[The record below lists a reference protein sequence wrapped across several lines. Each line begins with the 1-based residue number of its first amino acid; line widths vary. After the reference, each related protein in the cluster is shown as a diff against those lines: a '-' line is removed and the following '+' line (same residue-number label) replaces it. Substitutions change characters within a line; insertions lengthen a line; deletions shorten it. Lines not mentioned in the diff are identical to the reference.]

1 MKTWFCVTSAIDDS
15 GRTTRAA
22 VTAARAAERRPES
35 GVTVGEREHVYT
47 DWFAGLDK
55 AKAFIAEV
63 CPSAVVTVAPDVLDA
78 LGITASPAKEMTT

>member
-15 GRTTRAA
+15 GRTTTAA
-22 VTAARAAERRPES
+22 VTAAYATESRPES

-47 DWFAGLDK
+47 DWFGSLDK

-63 CPSAVVTVAPDVLDA
+63 CPSALGRITTNDIFMRMLDN
-78 LGITASPAKEMTT
+78 PAKEMTT